1 MEQDINLSTL
11 ISLSGD
17 EYAYYPLHS
26 RNQPDGC
33 EVVQIY
39 KILQTNW
46 KDLYFIC
53 NLGVDIL
60 FSFIVLAVSS
70 KELGSKNV
78 AFRVFSLY
86 LCRELFS
93 FEK

>member
-39 KILQTNW
+39 KYCKQIEQT
-46 KDLYFIC
+46 C
-53 NLGVDIL
+53 IL
-60 FSFIVLAVSS
+60 FVTLV
-70 KELGSKNV
+70 
-78 AFRVFSLY
+78 
-86 LCRELFS
+86 
-93 FEK
+93 